1 MMQGTSGEQT
11 PPNQDDS
18 GLALRWDKGE
28 SQSMKNSQTERETHA
43 WIAFEMIPIIR
54 PNVAP
59 TAIEGTKIP
68 AGTLQP

>member
-1 MMQGTSGEQT
+1 MK
-11 PPNQDDS
+11 N
-18 GLALRWDKGE
+18 
-28 SQSMKNSQTERETHA
+28 QSMEKSQTEREAHA